1 MTLAGENR
9 NTRSKRRTSATFST
23 KNFTWT
29 GLGKKPGSPKR
40 EASDWPPQPWTARH
54 IILFLSSFTLF
65 FPYSSFLLF
74 FYSFLLSWTV
84 LLQCQPTPLQQ
95 NASNQTT
102 TAGDPFSFAYR
113 PVYESLACCR
123 NETVNESDSSQ
134 VSADRSKRSADDD
147 SSNGDGDTAEDES
160 DDTTPDTNQEEDDAI
175 TEDSAEDPPD
185 TR

>member
-1 MTLAGENR
+1 MDWLRIE
-9 NTRSKRRTSATFST
+9 TRVSKETGQRLTAAAMDSTTYHPIPLFFYPLFS
-23 KNFTWT
+23 
-29 GLGKKPGSPKR
+29 
-40 EASDWPPQPWTARH
+40 
-54 IILFLSSFTLF
+54 LFVFSSF
-65 FPYSSFLLF
+65 F